1 MRIFILT
8 LAVLLAARPAAAQV
22 MVGGGY
28 GATYSGS
35 AAGPA
40 WHGQASAAFA
50 RAPGPLSPRGEV
62 YALAQHGTATGS
74 PFSCGQV
81 RQFYC
86 LGRSD
91 RSTFAGAGIA
101 LVLEGSFA
109 GGSVRPYSRAGGGI
123 YHQRVV
129 STEFEGPTGTCV
141 RDKEII
147 SCPDNPPFG
156 SYTRARSRTGPG
168 ISAAFGVRFRALGI
182 GGFVETSSHAASLD
196 GGSAGAAPFT
206 IGFSL

>member
-1 MRIFILT
+1 MRIFILA

-35 AAGPA
+35 TSGPA
-40 WHGQASAAFA
+40 WHAQASAAFA

-74 PFSCGQV
+74 PFSCAQV
-81 RQFYC
+81 RRFYC

-91 RSTFAGAGIA
+91 RSTLAGAGIA
-101 LVLEGSFA
+101 LVLEGSF
-109 GGSVRPYSRAGGGI
+109 VRGRVRGYSRAGAGI

-129 STEFEGPTGTCV
+129 STEFEGPTGICIV
-141 RDKEII
+141 AQEII
-147 SCPDNPPFG
+147 SCPGNPPFG

-168 ISAAFGVRFRALGI
+168 ISAAFGVRFRALGLD
-182 GGFVETSSHAASLD
+182 GFAEAASHAASLD

-206 IGFSL
+206 IGFTL

>member
-8 LAVLLAARPAAAQV
+8 FAVLLAALPASAQV
-22 MVGGGY
+22 MLGGGY

-35 AAGPA
+35 TEGPA
-40 WHGQASAAFA
+40 WHAQASAAFA
-50 RAPGPLSPRGEV
+50 RAPGGLSPRGEV

-74 PFSCGQV
+74 PFSCGRV

-109 GGSVRPYSRAGGGI
+109 GGRVRPYSRAGGGI
-123 YHQRVV
+123 YHQRVE
-129 STEFEGPTGTCV
+129 STEFEGPTGICI
-141 RDKEII
+141 DQNEIF
-147 SCPDNPPFG
+147 SCPNNPPFG
-156 SYTRARSRTGPG
+156 SYMIARSRTGPG

-182 GGFVETSSHAASLD
+182 DGFVEAASHAASLD

-206 IGFSL
+206 IGFTL

>member
-1 MRIFILT
+1 MRLFVLT

-28 GATYSGS
+28 GATYSGPTT
-35 AAGPA
+35 GPA
-40 WHGQASAAFA
+40 WHAQASAAFA

-74 PFSCGQV
+74 PLSCGQV

-91 RSTFAGAGIA
+91 RSTFAGAGVA
-101 LVLEGSFA
+101 LVLEWSLA
-109 GGSVRPYSRAGGGI
+109 GGRARPYSRAGGGI

-129 STEFEGPTGTCV
+129 STEVEGPTGICF
-141 RDKEII
+141 DGKEII

-156 SYTRARSRTGPG
+156 SYTIERSRTGPG
-168 ISAAFGVRFRALGI
+168 ISAAAGVRFRALGV
-182 GGFVETSSHAASLD
+182 GVFVEAASHVASLD
-196 GGSAGAAPFT
+196 GGSAGGAPFT
-206 IGFSL
+206 IGFTL